1 MLRLA
6 AEHNK
11 LLRVPVIR
19 KLKEAAPRAGFF
31 EQDQYLA
38 VRAKLPEAGTLRLD
52 PGTSKNDDGRLVH
65 LTPELKTLLTVQVE
79 RVKTLERTLGRVIAF
94 SSRTSRGA
102 IPARRTARSARSP

>member
-31 EQDQYLA
+31 EADQYLA
-38 VRAKLPEAGTLRLD
+38 VRAKLPEDL
-52 PGTSKNDDGRLVH
+52 
-65 LTPELKTLLTVQVE
+65 QV
-79 RVKTLERTLGRVIAF
+79 
-94 SSRTSRGA
+94 
-102 IPARRTARSARSP
+102 P